1 MGPIYVLTEAQ
12 VMALR
17 GLTLRMNALAYLFA
31 GTRDISALS
40 RDELQALFD
49 EPANLLKATIK
60 DVEANLPLY
69 SVTRR
74 EDS

>member
-1 MGPIYVLTEAQ
+1 
-12 VMALR
+12 
-17 GLTLRMNALAYLFA
+17 MNALAYLFA